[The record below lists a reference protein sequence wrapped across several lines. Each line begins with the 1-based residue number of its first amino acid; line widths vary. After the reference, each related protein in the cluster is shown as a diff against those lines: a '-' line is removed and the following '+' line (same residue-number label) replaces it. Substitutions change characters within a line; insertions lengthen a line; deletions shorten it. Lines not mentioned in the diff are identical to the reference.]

1 MIQHHHWSL
10 AELEDMLPYEKQI
23 YQELLA
29 QWVKEENERIE
40 EINKKRGA

>member
-1 MIQHHHWSL
+1 
-10 AELEDMLPYEKQI
+10 MLPYEKQI

-40 EINKKRGA
+40 EMNKKRGA

>member
-23 YQELLA
+23 YQDLLI
-29 QWVKEENERIE
+29 QWGKDENDRIE
-40 EINKKRGA
+40 QQNQN